1 MRKRLKTVERHPEIE
16 INAKRFRLHGDKDY
30 QRNTITLTV
39 LGNRGSRRNYLQSF
53 TQLIIIFLNSSIF
66 VGKDVFLLW
75 YLGKSTGRVS
85 SCLCIFHAA

>member
-39 LGNRGSRRNYLQSF
+39 LGKSRLKKELPAVIYAINNN
-53 TQLIIIFLNSSIF
+53 IF
-66 VGKDVFLLW
+66 K
-75 YLGKSTGRVS
+75 
-85 SCLCIFHAA
+85 